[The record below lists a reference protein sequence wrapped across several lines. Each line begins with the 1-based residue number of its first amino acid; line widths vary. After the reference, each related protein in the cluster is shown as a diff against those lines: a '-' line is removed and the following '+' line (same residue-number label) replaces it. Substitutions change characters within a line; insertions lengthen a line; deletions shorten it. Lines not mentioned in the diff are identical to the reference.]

1 MTHNDAFLQDILA
14 NPEDDTPRL
23 IYADWLEERGDPR
36 GEFIRV
42 QCRLARMPADDRRW
56 PLLEQLERELLER
69 HQDKWLG
76 SLRPSL
82 ARWSFRRGFLDMIAV
97 PASLYLQRAVKRPAT
112 VRRFEVDLAGFEIPA
127 SVIELFPESV
137 ARENVVIP
145 LRYHNRTLL
154 MAMSDPQDT
163 DLLQKLQFFM
173 NRDIEPAAA
182 SREQIIEAINRHY
195 GPMETEA
202 VVTTCFLGEFVTT
215 RFMEPEPDLDWDD
228 APVVRLVDLII
239 AEALNLNAA
248 AIRIDP
254 EPDACPVRYRIE
266 GQWVDRDSL
275 PRRLL
280 EPIVARIGFLAGI
293 DISGD
298 EPEQTGRLRGASLGR
313 SFDLAVLVRRTKE
326 GPALLL
332 TFMPPPSDEGTA
344 KTL

>member
-1 MTHNDAFLQDILA
+1 MTHDDAFLQDILA
-14 NPEDDTPRL
+14 NPDDDTPRL

-42 QCRLARMPADDRRW
+42 QCRLARMSAGDQRR
-56 PLLEQLERELLER
+56 PPLEQQERELLTR
-69 HQDKWLG
+69 HQDEWLG
-76 SLRPSL
+76 SLRPLL
-82 ARWSFRRGFLDMIAV
+82 AGWSFRRGFLDMVAV
-97 PASLYLQRAVKRPAT
+97 PASLYLQRAVKCPTT

-163 DLLQKLQFFM
+163 DLLQKLQFIM

-195 GPMETEA
+195 GPTETES
-202 VVTTCFLGEFVTT
+202 VDSSLFEFVDVQID
-215 RFMEPEPDLDWDD
+215 FDWDVVWD
-228 APVVRLVDLII
+228 DRPVARLVDLII
-239 AEALNLNAA
+239 AEAMNLKAT

-254 EPDACPVRYRIE
+254 EPDGLPVRYRLE
-266 GQWVDRDSL
+266 GQWVDRDRP

-280 EPIVARIGFLAGI
+280 GPIVTRIRIAAGI
-293 DISGD
+293 SITGK
-298 EPEQTGRLRGASLGR
+298 EPEQTGRIRGTSRGR
-313 SFDLAVLVRRTKE
+313 SYDLAVLVRQTKE
-326 GPALLL
+326 GPGLLL
-332 TFMPPPSDEGTA
+332 TFMQPEGGEDLA
-344 KTL
+344 SIP